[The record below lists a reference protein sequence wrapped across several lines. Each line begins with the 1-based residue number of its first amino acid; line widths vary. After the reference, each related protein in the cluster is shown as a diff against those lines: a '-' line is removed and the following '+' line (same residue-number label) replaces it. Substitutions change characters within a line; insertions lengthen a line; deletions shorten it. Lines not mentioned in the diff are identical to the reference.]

1 MIAQII
7 FIAFGVAIASY
18 LIGAVLA
25 YLLQLL
31 ILGSDGVN
39 LYEFLFK
46 PWK

>member
-7 FIAFGVAIASY
+7 FIAFGVAIVSY
-18 LIGAVLA
+18 LIGTVLA

-39 LYEFLFK
+39 LYEFLVK